1 MKQTVKLVIV
11 FLIPFL
17 INGCSYSLFTCVTP
31 DVKEPVL
38 DNSRKSN
45 VLQSSKQC
53 VRNYLLMKQYA
64 EELKEANE
72 VCK

>member
-17 INGCSYSLFTCVTP
+17 ISGCSYSTFFCTTP
-31 DVKEPVL
+31 DVKEPTI
-38 DNSRKSN
+38 DNSKKYN
-45 VLQSSKQC
+45 VLASSKQC
-53 VRNYLLMKQYA
+53 VKNYLLMKQYA
-64 EELKEANE
+64 EELKESNE

>member
-17 INGCSYSLFTCVTP
+17 INGCSYSLFSCTTP
-31 DVKEPVL
+31 DVKEPVI
-38 DNSRKSN
+38 DNSKKSD
-45 VLQSSKQC
+45 VLSASKQC

-64 EELKEANE
+64 EELKESNE

>member
-1 MKQTVKLVIV
+1 MKQTAKLVIV

-17 INGCSYSLFTCVTP
+17 INGCSYSLFACITP
-31 DVKEPVL
+31 DVKEPVI
-38 DNSRKSN
+38 DNSKKYD
-45 VLQSSKQC
+45 VLSASKQC
-53 VRNYLLMKQYA
+53 VRNYLLMKQYS

>member
-17 INGCSYSLFTCVTP
+17 INGCSYSLFTCITP
-31 DVKEPVL
+31 DVKEPRIDTSKKPNIL
-38 DNSRKSN
+38 
-45 VLQSSKQC
+45 LASKQC
-53 VRNYLLMKQYA
+53 VQNYLIMAQYA